1 MTKNYKVSYTLND
14 RPFIRLSGKWL
25 KDYGF
30 NIGNSFKLVSG
41 KNFLLLIKNAK
52 ND

>member
-1 MTKNYKVSYTLND
+1 MTKQYKASYTLND

-25 KDYGF
+25 EYKGF
-30 NIGNSFKLVSG
+30 KIGDSFKLVSG
-41 KNFLLLIKNAK
+41 KNFLLLIKNTK